1 MESSTV
7 LKFYVQYW
15 RDYFRRLDTLGLGPS
30 TRLVQLWTRYVE
42 LDLSGQSEWLEINCE
57 IFRRVLLESTYALTQ
72 SEVLHSWR
80 FEPWSNIYLDLGI
93 RCGFPLAVLRR
104 FPHLHIHCIVQN
116 YVWFFPVLDWFS
128 IQLGLVLKLIIL
140 DLATGR
146 SLLLSQDFAA
156 SIARLIRAW
165 ISRWNLSSLS

>member
-1 MESSTV
+1 MDLVLGPQRMMLRSTEKESTYPVENSVIQYKFDQIRRTWIESSTV

-15 RDYFRRLDTLGLGPS
+15 RDYSSRLDTLGLGPS

-57 IFRRVLLESTYALTQ
+57 IFGRVRLESTYTLPY

-93 RCGFPLAVLRR
+93 RCGFPPAVCR
-104 FPHLHIHCIVQN
+104 FPHLCIYKIVE
-116 YVWFFPVLDWFS
+116 
-128 IQLGLVLKLIIL
+128 K
-140 DLATGR
+140 
-146 SLLLSQDFAA
+146 
-156 SIARLIRAW
+156 
-165 ISRWNLSSLS
+165 